1 MYLNKCK
8 DERNDLIIQSG
19 LSADLLETNFSDLRG
34 FFEAKGR
41 AEKRLEHLTTTLQF
55 KEKERNEIL
64 EQINQ
69 LEPGGS

>member
-1 MYLNKCK
+1 MKEAE
-8 DERNDLIIQSG
+8 DELNDLIIQSG

-41 AEKRLEHLTTTLQF
+41 AEKRLENLTTTLQF

-64 EQINQ
+64 EQITK
-69 LEPGGS
+69 LRKS